1 MALTY
6 KNCILIAIYF
16 TLVISSAFSQERRL
30 MIYPTDVIKKKMY
43 IKSTTGVPFNE
54 TATRVKGCLDY
65 FLPKYFVGIENFSVV
80 DRKNYDIIQEE
91 KNKQKSEDFIDGYI
105 VEQGKNQGADFV
117 IYPLYKE
124 QEKEVQMKMLD
135 VKLEKIVYLDTWKID
150 IGLLTGNGKIE
161 SQLKVKMSDF
171 VFHSFGYGIPVVKI
185 LEEKSGKAE
194 LVLIKGGQKN
204 LLNNE
209 DKLDICIYEETKV
222 ENAIIYK
229 KKNIGK
235 GELKNV
241 NAGDFSEVEIDS
253 GKKEIFEY
261 LNKGKKVYVY
271 YSERNL

>member
-1 MALTY
+1 
-6 KNCILIAIYF
+6 
-16 TLVISSAFSQERRL
+16 

-124 QEKEVQMKMLD
+124 QEKVVQMKMLD

>member
-124 QEKEVQMKMLD
+124 QEKVVQMKMLD

-209 DKLDICIYEETKV
+209 DKLDICIYEEIKV

>member
-124 QEKEVQMKMLD
+124 QEKVVQMKMLD

-209 DKLDICIYEETKV
+209 DKLDICIYEEIKV
-222 ENAIIYK
+222 ENATIYK

>member
-124 QEKEVQMKMLD
+124 QEKVVQMKMLD